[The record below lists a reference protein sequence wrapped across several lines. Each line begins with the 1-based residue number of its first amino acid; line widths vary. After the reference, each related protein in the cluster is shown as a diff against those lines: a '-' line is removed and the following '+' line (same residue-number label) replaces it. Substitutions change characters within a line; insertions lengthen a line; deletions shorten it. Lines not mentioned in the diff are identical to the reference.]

1 MKEKWNLY
9 LKLFTSTFILS
20 SITFGGGYVIVPL
33 MKKKFVMDLKWISEE
48 EMINLIAIAQ
58 SSPGAIA
65 VNVSILMGYHMAGL
79 IGVLFS
85 LLGTVLPPFII
96 LSALSS
102 FYSAFCDN
110 PYINA
115 LLKGLQAGIA
125 AVLTDVILSMG
136 SSIVK
141 EKEVISIL
149 LMIAAFLI
157 TYFIK
162 INVVITILA
171 CGMTGALLNI
181 TLRKIKGKEE

>member
-1 MKEKWNLY
+1 MKDKWKLY

-20 SITFGGGYVIVPL
+20 SVTFGGGYVIVPL
-33 MKKKFVMDLKWISEE
+33 MKKKFVVDLKWISEE
-48 EMINLIAIAQ
+48 GMINLIAIAQ

-65 VNVSILMGYHMAGL
+65 VNVSILMGYNMAGFK
-79 IGVLFS
+79 GVLFS

-102 FYSAFCDN
+102 FYGTFRDN
-110 PYINA
+110 PFVNA

-157 TYFIK
+157 TYFVK
-162 INVVITILA
+162 VNVVIIILA
-171 CGMTGALLNI
+171 CGMAGALINL
-181 TLRKIKGKEE
+181 TLKKIKRKDK